1 MNFFRRLS
9 SLCAVCFFAVITLFT
24 ANGVK
29 AAATPY
35 KVVYNAEYTP
45 INETDLAVKL
55 LISLQ
60 NLRSDVYIQEFS
72 INLPP
77 HFAISNPQT
86 KIENEAV
93 QTQIKSEK
101 NSTQIM
107 FTLPESSAR
116 KDNQTNLE
124 LTYTQKNGIKHV
136 GSIWEVILPT
146 ISNKD
151 DSTFSALFHVPP
163 GVDRH
168 VGVIK
173 PPPTEVL
180 GESIRWDNVKTPVIY
195 VAFGTS
201 QRYQTNLTYTIKN
214 PDLLTKKTSIA
225 LPPQTSYQKV
235 YENFIDPQPART
247 YIDSDGNYLA
257 EYALAPRQEMTIHYS
272 GIVEVFARPNNTMK
286 SFNETAFEDQKKYI
300 FNNIS
305 YWNVPKTYEFP
316 EKINTVKDVFDR
328 VVNHLSYD
336 REQIKA
342 SGSRKGA
349 QFALNNPTQAVCT
362 EYTDLFV
369 ALARNANIPARE
381 IEGFAY
387 SDDATL
393 RPQSFSGDILH
404 SWPEYYDEAQ
414 NVWIP
419 TDPTWADTSSID
431 YFNSFDLNHIVLAIH
446 GKDPVY
452 PLPAGMYKV
461 RDQKDIDIKPIAI
474 LPKEVKNVTATF
486 DMQETVA
493 PLSTS
498 HGSVIIENNSNV
510 FLVDPS
516 FRIKSSSLTFKPN
529 VLSAKLIAPHEKREI
544 PFSYTVSKNASENN
558 KAQISLLLDDKEIAS
573 KNLSVRSSFESILNY
588 LIGIGFALLIL
599 TIIFFRYI
607 KKRIS

>member
-1 MNFFRRLS
+1 MNVFARFSSYLLIFLLS
-9 SLCAVCFFAVITLFT
+9 IIALFT
-24 ANGVK
+24 PKGAIASV
-29 AAATPY
+29 TPY

-60 NLRSDVYIQEFS
+60 NLRSDVYIREFS

-101 NSTQIM
+101 NSTQIL
-107 FTLPESSAR
+107 FTLPESSAS
-116 KDNQTNLE
+116 KENHTNLE
-124 LTYTQKNGIKHV
+124 LTYTQKGGIKHV
-136 GSIWEVILPT
+136 GSIWEIILPT
-146 ISNKD
+146 ISNND
-151 DSTFSALFHVPP
+151 DSTFSAIFHVPP

-173 PPPTEVL
+173 PPPTEVN
-180 GESIRWDNVKTPVIY
+180 GETIRWDNVKTPVVY

-225 LPPQTSYQKV
+225 LPPQTSFQKV

-247 YIDSDGNYLA
+247 YVDSDGNYLA
-257 EYALAPRQEMTIHYS
+257 EYTLRPKQEMTIHYS
-272 GIVEVFARPNNTMK
+272 GIVEVFARPNNGMK
-286 SFNETAFEDQKKYI
+286 SFNEHAFKDQANYI

-305 YWNVPKTYEFP
+305 YWNIPKKYEFS
-316 EKINTVKDVFDR
+316 EKITTIKDVFDR

-336 REQIKA
+336 TEQIKA

-349 QFALNNPTQAVCT
+349 QYALNNPAQAVCT

-369 ALARNANIPARE
+369 ALARNAHIPARE

-414 NVWIP
+414 GLWIP
-419 TDPTWADTSSID
+419 TDPTWTDTSNID

-474 LPKEVKNVTATF
+474 LPNESMNVTAAF
-486 DMQETVA
+486 EMKNTVA

-498 HGSVIIENNSNV
+498 HGTVVIENNSNV

-516 FRIKSSSLTFKPN
+516 FRLKSSSLTFKPT
-529 VLSAKLIAPHEKREI
+529 VLATKLIAPHEKREV
-544 PFSYTVSKNASENN
+544 PFTYTVSKNASEKN
-558 KAQISLLLDDKEIAS
+558 KARISLLLDNKEIAAKS
-573 KNLSVRSSFESILNY
+573 LSVQSSFESVLNY
-588 LIGIGFALLIL
+588 LIGIGFAFLIL
-599 TIIFFRYI
+599 AVIFIRYI
-607 KKRIS
+607 KNRIS

>member
-1 MNFFRRLS
+1 MNVFRRYS
-9 SLCAVCFFAVITLFT
+9 SLFVALFFIFISLNA
-24 ANGVK
+24 ASGV
-29 AAATPY
+29 AAAPY

-55 LISLQ
+55 LITLQ

-86 KIENEAV
+86 KVENEVA
-93 QTQIKSEK
+93 QAQIKSEK
-101 NSTQIM
+101 DSTQIT
-107 FTLPESSAR
+107 FSLPESSASN
-116 KDNQTNLE
+116 KTQTNLE
-124 LTYTQKNGIKHV
+124 LTYTQKSGIKHV

-146 ISNKD
+146 ISNKE
-151 DSTFSALFHVPP
+151 DSTFSAIFHVPS

-180 GESIRWDNVKTPVIY
+180 GETIRWDAVKQSVIY
-195 VAFGTS
+195 IAFGTS

-235 YENFIDPQPART
+235 YENFIDPKPART
-247 YIDSDGNYLA
+247 YIDFDGNYLA
-257 EYALAPRQEMTIHYS
+257 EYALGPKQEITIHYS
-272 GIVEVFARPNNTMK
+272 GIVEIFARANTAMML
-286 SFNETAFEDQKKYI
+286 FNEASYKDQKKYI
-300 FNNIS
+300 YNNVS

-316 EKINTVKDVFDR
+316 EKLTTVRDVFDR

-336 REQIKA
+336 SGQIKV

-387 SDDATL
+387 SNDPAL

-414 NVWIP
+414 RLWIP

-461 RDQKDIDIKPIAI
+461 RDQKDIDIKPIAT
-474 LPKEVKNVTATF
+474 LPKENKNVIASFT
-486 DMQETVA
+486 MKESVA

-498 HGSVIIENNSNV
+498 HGTVVIENNSNV

-516 FRIKSSSLTFKPN
+516 FRLKSSSLRFKPSI
-529 VLSAKLIAPHEKREI
+529 LSAKLIAPNEKREI
-544 PFSYTVSKNASENN
+544 PFTYTVSKNTSGNN
-558 KAQISLLLDDKEIAS
+558 QAHLSLLMNDKELATKILTVQS
-573 KNLSVRSSFESILNY
+573 PIESILNY
-588 LIGIGFALLIL
+588 LIGIMTGFVILVLL
-599 TIIFFRYI
+599 FFKYI
-607 KKRIS
+607 RNRIP